1 MFKHA
6 VQNLAIALLFAA
18 SVIPVIHGFKTH
30 PVPVSKGHVVVAGVS
45 GGDPEPTEPG
55 AVHAILAFLG
65 LA

>member
-6 VQNLAIALLFAA
+6 ARSLAIALLFTA
-18 SVIPVIHGFKTH
+18 SLIPVVHGLSTH
-30 PVPVSKGHVVVAGVS
+30 SSRVPVVVAVS

-55 AVHAILAFLG
+55 IHAVLVLLG